1 MVLARVVIEQA
12 QVIEGECHRSEL
24 RVCGVPL
31 IVADGVDALQVI
43 AERNGTYR
51 HAGIVGKQKH
61 FLALG
66 EKLYDATHYGG
77 VGKGCMM
84 ALAAYA
90 FYAQTVL
97 ALHGE
102 DEAFGQAGSGIE
114 IHEVVREVGLLV
126 VHGVLH
132 GSKAVYLLVG
142 LAHNDKLAATMA
154 HHLGYEVKLA
164 LKHQAR
170 IASVVAVRNGV
181 KLKPH
186 ICVADNYVIIKD
198 TRKDLLKHEVSLM
211 NLLKRQLLYLLIAED
226 EVLLRSVDKIYYIHW
241 SYCFYVNG
249 VVMVSQP
256 LRQFGLK
263 RHVAVL
269 LWRVALVLVAAH
281 FE

>member
-12 QVIEGECHRSEL
+12 QVIEGECHRPEQ

-31 IVADGVDALQVI
+31 IVADGIDALQVV
-43 AERNGTYR
+43 AECNGAYR
-51 HAGIVGKQKH
+51 HAGIVGEQKH

-66 EKLYDATHYGG
+66 EELYDATHYGG

-102 DEAFGQAGSGIE
+102 DEALGQTGSGIE
-114 IHEVVREVGLLV
+114 INEVVREIGFLV
-126 VHGVLH
+126 VHRVLH
-132 GSKAVYLLVG
+132 GCKAVYLLVG

-154 HHLGYEVKLA
+154 HHLGYEVKLT

-170 IASVVAVRNGV
+170 IASVVTVRNGV

-186 ICVADNYVIIKD
+186 IGVADNYVIIKD

-249 VVMVSQP
+249 VAILPQP
-256 LRQFGLK
+256 LGL
-263 RHVAVL
+263 L
-269 LWRVALVLVAAH
+269 G
-281 FE
+281 